1 MGEGGEGEGKG
12 AEFGSKLDVQGQD
25 GGRTSDIDGQGVG
38 GLENWTI
45 FMDVICV
52 SSLTV
57 FVSFLKVLSLAGKI
71 SEKMREKKL
80 LVKIKALLLIK
91 SLKGCKWLI
100 LLKTAAKIRETFAS
114 SSCNQILHWLTH

>member
-25 GGRTSDIDGQGVG
+25 GGRISDIDGQGVG

-91 SLKGCKWLI
+91 SLKGCI
-100 LLKTAAKIRETFAS
+100 LVDTS
-114 SSCNQILHWLTH
+114 

>member
-1 MGEGGEGEGKG
+1 MCDKAQATKSCFLLIDWLSFGEDGEGGEEGKG
-12 AEFGSKLDVQGQD
+12 AGFGSKLDVQGQD
-25 GGRTSDIDGQGVG
+25 GGRISDIDGQGVG

-45 FMDVICV
+45 FMDVIWV

-71 SEKMREKKL
+71 SEKKREKKL

-91 SLKGCKWLI
+91 SLKGCI
-100 LLKTAAKIRETFAS
+100 LVDTS
-114 SSCNQILHWLTH
+114 

>member
-1 MGEGGEGEGKG
+1 M
-12 AEFGSKLDVQGQD
+12 
-25 GGRTSDIDGQGVG
+25 G

-80 LVKIKALLLIK
+80 LVKTKALLLIK